1 MSVSDLQGGNVLDG
15 KKVVLAYSGGLD
27 TSVCLAWFEQQGAT
41 PYALYLDLGQ
51 GEPAG
56 DVRGKALKIGA
67 ADAFVRDA
75 KAEFA
80 KGYVAP
86 AIKANALYGGKY
98 PLFTA
103 LGRPLIAKK
112 LVEAARE
119 VGAPMIA
126 HGSTGKGNDQVR
138 FDVTTAS
145 IAPDLT
151 VVAPVRDWNMNRPE
165 EIEYARV
172 HGIQVP
178 VTTESPYSVDANLW
192 GRSIEA
198 GPLEDPDHE
207 PTEDVFELTTAP
219 EQAPSKPRYVEVGFE
234 EGLPT
239 SLDGTEMALVDL
251 IAELNRVAGEHG
263 VGRIDMIEDRLVG
276 IKSREV
282 YEAPAALTII
292 QSHRELETLTLTKDV
307 LRFKTSVEQR
317 YAELTYDGL
326 WFTPLKSALDAF
338 IDETQKT
345 VTGTVRLKLYKG
357 SSTVTGRS
365 APTRALYNQDLATYD
380 PNSTFDEA
388 AAAGFIAL
396 WGLPARQ
403 WASVNE
409 NPAHDRLHN

>member
-1 MSVSDLQGGNVLDG
+1 MLEG

-27 TSVCLAWFEQQGAT
+27 TSVCLKWLEQRGAT

-51 GEPAG
+51 GEPAE
-56 DVRGKALKIGA
+56 DVRNKAIDIGA
-67 ADAFVRDA
+67 SDAFVRDA

-80 KGYVAP
+80 EEYVAP

-103 LGRPLIAKK
+103 LGRPLIARK

-119 VGAPMIA
+119 VGATHIA

-151 VVAPVRDWNMNRPE
+151 VVAPVRDWNMSRPQ
-165 EIEYARV
+165 EIEYARE
-172 HGIQVP
+172 HGVPVP
-178 VTTESPYSVDANLW
+178 VTKESPYSVDANLW

-207 PTEDVFELTTAP
+207 PTEDVFELTASPENAP
-219 EQAPSKPRYVEVGFE
+219 DEPRYVEIGFE

-239 SLDGTEMALVDL
+239 SLDGEELPLVEL

-263 VGRIDMIEDRLVG
+263 VGRVDMIEDRLVG
-276 IKSREV
+276 IKSREI
-282 YEAPAALTII
+282 YEAPAALAIV
-292 QSHRELETLTLTKDV
+292 QAHRELETLTLTKDV
-307 LRFKTSVEQR
+307 LRFKSTVEQR

-326 WFTPLKSALDAF
+326 WFTPLKTALDAF
-338 IDETQKT
+338 IEATQKT

-357 SSTVTGRS
+357 SSTVAGRT
-365 APTRALYNQDLATYD
+365 APQALYNKDLATYD
-380 PNSTFDEA
+380 PNSTFDET

-403 WASVNE
+403 WAGVNGSIE
-409 NPAHDRLHN
+409 RDPSSIKSKLQG

>member
-1 MSVSDLQGGNVLDG
+1 MLEG

-27 TSVCLAWFEQQGAT
+27 TSVCVKWLEQQGAE

-51 GEPAG
+51 GEPSE
-56 DVRGKALKIGA
+56 DVKEKALEIGA
-67 ADAFVRDA
+67 TDAFVRDA
-75 KAEFA
+75 RTEFA
-80 KGYVAP
+80 REYVAP

-119 VGAPMIA
+119 VGATHIA

-151 VVAPVRDWNMNRPE
+151 VVAPVRDWNMSRPE
-165 EIEYARV
+165 EMAYAEE
-172 HGIQVP
+172 HGIPVP
-178 VTTESPYSVDANLW
+178 TTKESPYSVDENLW

-207 PTEDVFELTTAP
+207 PTEDVFALTTSPEKAP
-219 EQAPSKPRYVEVGFE
+219 DEPQYLEIGFQ

-239 SLDGTEMALVDL
+239 TLDGEELPLVEL
-251 IAELNRVAGEHG
+251 IAELGAVVGANG
-263 VGRIDMIEDRLVG
+263 VGRIDMVEDRLVG
-276 IKSREV
+276 IKSREI
-282 YEAPAALTII
+282 YESPAALAILAA
-292 QSHRELETLTLTKDV
+292 HRELETLTLTRDV
-307 LRFKTSVEQR
+307 LRFKTTVEQR
-317 YAELTYDGL
+317 YAELTYEGL
-326 WFTPLKSALDAF
+326 WFTPLKFALDAF
-338 IDETQKT
+338 VAETQKT
-345 VTGTVRLKLYKG
+345 VTGAVRLKLYKG
-357 SSTVTGRS
+357 NSTIVGRR
-365 APTRALYNQDLATYD
+365 APNALYSKDLATYD

-396 WGLPARQ
+396 WGLSARQ
-403 WASVNE
+403 WASVNGGTVYS
-409 NPAHDRLHN
+409 PASSQH

>member
-1 MSVSDLQGGNVLDG
+1 LLEG

-27 TSVCLAWFEQQGAT
+27 TSVCLKWLEQQGAT

-51 GEPAG
+51 GEPED
-56 DVRGKALKIGA
+56 DVKGKALEIGA

-75 KAEFA
+75 KAEFVEE
-80 KGYVAP
+80 YVAP

-103 LGRPLIAKK
+103 LGRPLIARK

-119 VGAPMIA
+119 VGATHIA

-151 VVAPVRDWNMNRPE
+151 VVAPVRDWNMSRPE
-165 EIEYARV
+165 ELAYAEE
-172 HGIQVP
+172 HGIP
-178 VTTESPYSVDANLW
+178 VSVSKKSPYSVDANLW

-207 PTEDVFELTTAP
+207 PERDVYALTAEPEDAP
-219 EQAPSKPRYVEVGFE
+219 DDARYVELGFE
-234 EGLPT
+234 EGLPV
-239 SLDGTEMALVDL
+239 SLDGREMPLADL
-251 IAELNRVAGEHG
+251 IQALGEVAGEHG

-276 IKSREV
+276 IKSREI
-282 YEAPAALTII
+282 YEAPAAMTLIRAH
-292 QSHRELETLTLTKDV
+292 QELESMTLTKDV
-307 LRFKTSVEQR
+307 LRFKAGVEQR

-326 WFTPLKSALDAF
+326 WFTPLKAALDAF
-338 IDETQKT
+338 VAETQRT
-345 VTGTVRLKLYKG
+345 VTGAVRLKLYKG
-357 SSTVTGRS
+357 SATVVGRT
-365 APTRALYNQDLATYD
+365 APKALYSKELATYD

-388 AAAGFIAL
+388 AASGFITL

-403 WASVNE
+403 WAGVNGGE
-409 NPAHDRLHN
+409 GATGKPEAHGLG

>member
-1 MSVSDLQGGNVLDG
+1 MLDG
-15 KKVVLAYSGGLD
+15 KKVMLAYSGGLD
-27 TSVCLAWFEQQGAT
+27 TSVCLKWLEQQGAT

-51 GEPAG
+51 GEPAE
-56 DVRGKALKIGA
+56 DVRNKALEIGA

-80 KGYVAP
+80 KAYVAP
-86 AIKANALYGGKY
+86 AIKANALYGGRY

-103 LGRPLIAKK
+103 LGRPLIANK

-119 VGAPMIA
+119 VGATHIA

-138 FDVTTAS
+138 FDVTAAS

-151 VVAPVRDWNMNRPE
+151 VAAPVRDWNMNRPQ
-165 EIEYARV
+165 EIEYAKE

-178 VTTESPYSVDANLW
+178 VTSESPYSVDANLW

-207 PTEDVFELTTAP
+207 PTEDVFELTSDPETAP
-219 EQAPSKPRYVEVGFE
+219 DEPQYVEIGFE

-239 SLDGTEMALVDL
+239 SLEGEELPLVEL
-251 IAELNRVAGEHG
+251 IAILNELAGEHG
-263 VGRIDMIEDRLVG
+263 VGRVDMIEDRLVG
-276 IKSREV
+276 IKSREI

-292 QSHRELETLTLTKDV
+292 QAHRELETLTLTKDV
-307 LRFKTSVEQR
+307 LRFKPFVEQR

-326 WFTPLKSALDAF
+326 WFTPLKAALDAF

-357 SSTVTGRS
+357 SSTIAGRT
-365 APTRALYNQDLATYD
+365 APHALYSRDLATYD

-388 AAAGFIAL
+388 SAAGFISL

-403 WASVNE
+403 WASVNQGGE
-409 NPAHDRLHN
+409 KDDLPS

>member
-1 MSVSDLQGGNVLDG
+1 MLEG
-15 KKVVLAYSGGLD
+15 KKIVLAYSGGLD
-27 TSVCLAWFEQQGAT
+27 TSVCVKWLEQQGAE

-51 GEPAG
+51 GEPSE
-56 DVRGKALKIGA
+56 DVKAKALQIGST
-67 ADAFVRDA
+67 DAFVQDA
-75 KAEFA
+75 RAEFA
-80 KGYVAP
+80 GEYVAP

-119 VGAPMIA
+119 VGATHIA

-151 VVAPVRDWNMNRPE
+151 VVAPVRDWKMSRPE
-165 EIEYARV
+165 EMAFAEE
-172 HGIQVP
+172 HGIPVP
-178 VTTESPYSVDANLW
+178 TTKESPYSVDENLW

-198 GPLEDPDHE
+198 GPLEDPNHE
-207 PTEDVFELTTAP
+207 PTEDVFALTTSPEDAP
-219 EQAPSKPRYVEVGFE
+219 DEPQYVEIGFQ

-239 SLDGTEMALVDL
+239 TLEGEELPLADL
-251 IAELNRVAGEHG
+251 ISELGDVAGANG
-263 VGRIDMIEDRLVG
+263 VGRIDMLEDRLVG
-276 IKSREV
+276 IKSREI
-282 YEAPAALTII
+282 YEAPAALAII
-292 QSHRELETLTLTKDV
+292 AAHRDLETLTLTRDV
-307 LRFKTSVEQR
+307 LRFKTAVEQR
-317 YAELTYDGL
+317 YAELTYEGL

-338 IDETQKT
+338 VAETQKT

-357 SSTVTGRS
+357 NSTVVGRKS
-365 APTRALYNQDLATYD
+365 PNALYSEDLATYD

-396 WGLPARQ
+396 WGLSARQ
-403 WASVNE
+403 WASVNGGRE
-409 NPAHDRLHN
+409 YSPASPQH

>member
-1 MSVSDLQGGNVLDG
+1 MLEG

-27 TSVCLAWFEQQGAT
+27 TSVCVKWLERQGAE

-51 GEPAG
+51 GEPSE
-56 DVRGKALKIGA
+56 DVKAKALQIGA
-67 ADAFVRDA
+67 ADAFVLDA
-75 KAEFA
+75 RAEFA
-80 KGYVAP
+80 TEYIAP
-86 AIKANALYGGKY
+86 GIMANALYGGKY

-119 VGAPMIA
+119 VGATHIA

-145 IAPDLT
+145 IAPDLS
-151 VVAPVRDWNMNRPE
+151 VVAPVRDWNMSRPE
-165 EIEYARV
+165 EMAYAEE
-172 HGIQVP
+172 HGVP
-178 VTTESPYSVDANLW
+178 VPTTKESPYSVDENLW

-207 PTEDVFELTTAP
+207 PTEDVFTLTTSPENAP
-219 EQAPSKPRYVEVGFE
+219 DEPQYVEIGFQ

-239 SLDGTEMALVDL
+239 TLDGEELPLVDL
-251 IAELNRVAGEHG
+251 ISELGAVAGANG
-263 VGRIDMIEDRLVG
+263 LGRIDMLEDRLVG
-276 IKSREV
+276 IKSREI
-282 YEAPAALTII
+282 YEAPAALAILAA
-292 QSHRELETLTLTKDV
+292 HRELETLTLTRDV
-307 LRFKTSVEQR
+307 LRFKTTVEQR
-317 YAELTYDGL
+317 YAELTYEGL

-338 IDETQKT
+338 VAQTQKT

-357 SSTVTGRS
+357 NSTIVGRR
-365 APTRALYNQDLATYD
+365 APNALYSQDLATYD

-403 WASVNE
+403 WASVNGGAE
-409 NPAHDRLHN
+409 YSQTSSQH

>member
-1 MSVSDLQGGNVLDG
+1 MLEG

-27 TSVCLAWFEQQGAT
+27 TSVCVKWLEQRGAE

-51 GEPAG
+51 GEPEV
-56 DVRGKALKIGA
+56 DVKGKALKIGA
-67 ADAFVRDA
+67 TDAFVRDA
-75 KAEFA
+75 KTEFCEE
-80 KGYVAP
+80 YVAP

-112 LVEAARE
+112 LVEVARE
-119 VGAPMIA
+119 VGATHVA

-151 VVAPVRDWNMNRPE
+151 VVAPVRDWNMSRPE
-165 EIEYARV
+165 EMAYAEE
-172 HGIQVP
+172 HGIPVP
-178 VTTESPYSVDANLW
+178 VTKKSPYSVDANLF

-198 GPLEDPDHE
+198 GPLEDPNHE
-207 PTEDVFELTTAP
+207 PTPDVYEMTVAP
-219 EQAPSKPRYVEVGFE
+219 EEAPDEPRYVELGFE
-234 EGLPT
+234 EGLPV
-239 SLDGTEMALVDL
+239 SLDGEELGLADL
-251 IAELNRVAGEHG
+251 IAETNAIAGAHG

-276 IKSREV
+276 IKSREI
-282 YEAPAALTII
+282 YECPAALTII
-292 QSHRELETLTLTKDV
+292 GAHKELETMTLTKDV
-307 LRFKTSVEQR
+307 LRFKAQVEAR

-326 WFTPLKSALDAF
+326 WFTPLKRALDAF
-338 IDETQKT
+338 VAETQKT

-357 SSTVTGRS
+357 SATVVGRT
-365 APTRALYNQDLATYD
+365 APKALYNKELATYD

-403 WASVNE
+403 WAGVNGGIE
-409 NPAHDRLHN
+409 EESPATKP